1 MTTPPTSKDL
11 LGGNALSVK
20 FEAPGDTIEGT
31 LLNWSVSPVTKMGTG
46 EIDTFPSGDPK
57 YQFILTIQTGLRN
70 DIDDDGRRT
79 LYAKSHLFVAIKQ
92 AVASTGAEDFEKG
105 AWISATFTHLG
116 EPQRGMNPPKMFVA
130 SYKRPSA
137 QVISGTI
144 GDMQNGIA
152 NVQQGL
158 GGQQGVASGSAATQ
172 PVPPPA
178 PQAPQQWTP
187 PAPTQ
192 PLQPQAQGYQQAQ
205 PAPQQPQQPA
215 AGPTPQQVAALI
227 AAGVD
232 PKAVYPNYQG

>member
-158 GGQQGVASGSAATQ
+158 GAQPLTGGQVHEPGNYNSA
-172 PVPPPA
+172 P
-178 PQAPQQWTP
+178 PQQSF
-187 PAPTQ
+187 
-192 PLQPQAQGYQQAQ
+192 
-205 PAPQQPQQPA
+205 PQQPQYQPQPSVQPA
-215 AGPTPQQVAALI
+215 QPYTQPAAQPAQPAGPTPQQIAALI